1 MSCGGGELWDEV
13 IKAKYGGWQRR
24 LGDNGPSYKQS
35 FWWRDLAKI
44 CWNNSSVGW
53 FNSNV
58 EWKENVEDGWR
69 WKMEDLGQYS
79 VAWAYGAIQKPTQ
92 TKDNSF
98 YK

>member
-1 MSCGGGELWDEV
+1 MEDWREPSYEELKIFSCLMMSCGGGELWDEV

-58 EWKENVEDGWR
+58 EWKVGEW
-69 WKMEDLGQYS
+69 L
-79 VAWAYGAIQKPTQ
+79 
-92 TKDNSF
+92 SF
-98 YK
+98 LDRLWG